1 MISSGNTIA
10 NLILVK
16 LLDLLI
22 IELGL
27 KIGLMTFGGIVFNI
41 VVLAMPC
48 IKLTNTEIGD
58 IIDEIKEAESRSEYR
73 RPSTDPIKSGFSI
86 AGSNLQ
92 FRWLFR
98 VELDHPI

>member
-16 LLDLLI
+16 LLDALI

-41 VVLAMPC
+41 GHDLGVPL
-48 IKLTNTEIGD
+48 KFFLTNLKVKI
-58 IIDEIKEAESRSEYR
+58 
-73 RPSTDPIKSGFSI
+73 I
-86 AGSNLQ
+86 AGWKTTADCEILEVTDLHKTKTSG
-92 FRWLFR
+92 
-98 VELDHPI
+98 D

>member
-16 LLDLLI
+16 LLDALI

-41 VVLAMPC
+41 GHYLGVPL
-48 IKLTNTEIGD
+48 KLFLTNLKVK
-58 IIDEIKEAESRSEYR
+58 II
-73 RPSTDPIKSGFSI
+73 TG
-86 AGSNLQ
+86 
-92 FRWLFR
+92 
-98 VELDHPI
+98 

>member
-16 LLDLLI
+16 LLDALI

-41 VVLAMPC
+41 GHFGCSIRKYVLDYC
-48 IKLTNTEIGD
+48 EIVKLLQIEKLQLNVLIE
-58 IIDEIKEAESRSEYR
+58 RS
-73 RPSTDPIKSGFSI
+73 SK
-86 AGSNLQ
+86 LQ
-92 FRWLFR
+92 SFQKPYG
-98 VELDHPI
+98 VN